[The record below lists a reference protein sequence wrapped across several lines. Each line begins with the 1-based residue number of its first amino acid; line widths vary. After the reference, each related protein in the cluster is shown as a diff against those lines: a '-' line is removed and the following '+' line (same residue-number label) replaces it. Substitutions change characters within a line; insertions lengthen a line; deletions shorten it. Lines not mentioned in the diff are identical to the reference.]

1 MKVKG
6 IDRELVLEAMIDDAT
21 RKAEGKGLEDWTL
34 DMGGGQKLE
43 FASGKASLNGELVA
57 QYEQSGE
64 WSSGL
69 SCDIAA
75 ELDGQLGEDFLPSSE
90 DGAGLSLDN
99 GNTYWGPS
107 ELMENKEEID
117 ELHRQIVNRMDDGTR
132 ERLHHLLA
140 PCDELTFIA
149 AYIAIRELVVG

>member
-6 IDRELVLEAMIDDAT
+6 IDRELVLEAMIDDAA

-43 FASGKASLNGELVA
+43 FASGKASLNSELVV
-57 QYEQSGE
+57 QGE

-69 SCDIAA
+69 SRDLAA
-75 ELDGQLGEDFLPSSE
+75 ELDGQLGEDFLPSAE

-107 ELMENKEEID
+107 ELLENKEEID
-117 ELHRQIVNRMDDGTR
+117 ELHRQIVNLMDDDTR
-132 ERLHHLLA
+132 ERLHMLLA

-149 AYIAIRELVVG
+149 AYIAIRELTVG